1 MLITNPDGLLCVGEL
16 MNENRHGGFHFPIN
30 NRLRGAALSQS
41 KISVVIPVYNEEKN
55 ILNCIDKLYGYLNAD
70 FEDFEI
76 ILVNDGSTDNTLQLF
91 IQREDKRNNISMI
104 TYTPNKGKGNAVRTG
119 ILAASGDRIVCTDC
133 DLAYGVE
140 VIGEM
145 AKRLSDYDLVIGS
158 RNLTKEGHKG
168 YNLIRKLASKVY
180 IKLLNL
186 AAGFRHTDSQC
197 GIKAYRNEEAK
208 RIFSNCITNG
218 FAFDLEV
225 LMIAEK
231 AGFSIGEHP
240 VSIINHSNQ
249 DSKVRVF
256 KDTKKMLS
264 DLKRIKKHVSELKD
278 IKDLTKES

>member
-1 MLITNPDGLLCVGEL
+1 MSKN
-16 MNENRHGGFHFPIN
+16 
-30 NRLRGAALSQS
+30 

-55 ILNCIDKLYGYLNAD
+55 ILNCLDKLSEYMSSN
-70 FEDFEI
+70 FEDYEVVI
-76 ILVNDGSTDNTLQLF
+76 VNDGSTDQTEQIFLTNAGNYSNLKML
-91 IQREDKRNNISMI
+91 S
-104 TYTPNKGKGNAVRTG
+104 YTQNKGKGGAVRTG
-119 ILAASGDRIVCTDC
+119 MLSVTGDRVVCTDC

-145 AKRLSDYDLVIGS
+145 AKKLDNYDLVIGS

-168 YNLIRKLASKVY
+168 YSFLRKAASKAY

-197 GIKAYRNEEAK
+197 GIKAYRQDAAK
-208 RIFSNCITNG
+208 RIFSNCKTNG

-231 AGFSIGEHP
+231 AGFTIGEHP

-249 DSKVRVF
+249 DSKVRIF
-256 KDTKKMLS
+256 RDTKKMLS
-264 DLKRIKKHVSELKD
+264 DLKKIKKHVKKLDENG
-278 IKDLTKES
+278 DLTKER